1 MTYAESKKKIDKLRI
16 QNEMMFRM
24 AISHLVDVGIRH
36 LDEESVERICEEIQR
51 EDDSRSFMTNSF
63 KCDLV
68 RIAGELAKIDHIH
81 LLVYIQ
87 REVFYDV
94 SDNGISYERAIQII
108 QKCIDWIA
116 CDVEFADA
124 IADLNAIG
132 FDEEEIKEFG
142 FNYLFD
148 AEEENEDD
156 IV

>member
-1 MTYAESKKKIDKLRI
+1 MNYSESKRKIDQIRRYDEL
-16 QNEMMFRM
+16 MFRM
-24 AISHLVDVGIRH
+24 AISHLMDVGIRH
-36 LDEESVERICEEIQR
+36 LDEENIKRTCEEILK
-51 EDDSRSFMTNSF
+51 EDDSKSFMTNNF

-68 RIAGELAKIDHIH
+68 RMAGELAKVDHIY

-94 SDNGISYERAIQII
+94 FDNSISYERAIQII
-108 QKCIDWIA
+108 QKCINWIT

-132 FDEEEIKEFG
+132 LDKEEIKEFG

-148 AEEENEDD
+148 AEEEDEDD